1 VRLKLGVDFGGI
13 SRTIA
18 RWAAELRKPNF
29 VVDQELPAYFEL
41 LTKVELDRHMPYL
54 DDLTERADPSFTP
67 TKPFSILDIS
77 PSCWLKASSGVTSD
91 ALGRVSA
98 WNDISGNSRHFA
110 QATDAYKPLLT
121 RSDSREN
128 IYFDSDDVSLASVIK
143 VGTTALD
150 ATTIKEDGPTS
161 QHPTSQHYFYKAHTS
176 LGVFPFLGES
186 VRLQA
191 KVKRGVGSRNIMIQF
206 IAGGKTILASYNLG
220 TGTIITKGSS
230 VTASIT
236 GPDGDGYYTIS
247 QSAVAETTAA
257 SYMVYINM
265 LSGTSTMSYAGDN
278 TSTINIKNIQISR
291 SSADTSYIA
300 CGSFRQIQGINN
312 KPALHFDG
320 VDDNLS
326 IADFIGTGAET
337 IFVVAR
343 LTTYGG
349 SNVGRFLDNGKF
361 ISNVSGTNQTFR
373 FSSDGNTSVTY
384 AASSVATLGGV
395 TVYAMTRLA
404 TGEASHYVD
413 GSISG
418 DAAQDSGTPV
428 AASTSLYLGNRQA
441 LDCGFSGEIA
451 EVITV
456 ADAVDS
462 YTRGL
467 VTTLLLEQ
475 YSPQASI
482 SSTFTPRTYFTK
494 HASPDGWC
502 QIVEANTAMSYTSA
516 TRIAITATYPL
527 SFRFGAGMYLRLIQ
541 SGAVKHFIIKK
552 VASAYIDIMPLD
564 TAFANEEIDYAWYS
578 TAQSP
583 LGAPLGWR
591 SWTPIYGGGDGMTF
605 SSVTTYRA
613 RYRVSS
619 LDLHVHLYAVGKTA
633 KANGLYIS
641 ATLPAGLTTRA
652 DSWAIIPCI
661 IYDNSGVNIHGVC
674 RNTGLELQFYK
685 DYAGTT
691 WGLGAD
697 RRISL
702 WTTLGLA

>member
-1 VRLKLGVDFGGI
+1 MRLKLGVDFGGI

-77 PSCWLKASSGVTSD
+77 PSCWLQGSSVTAD
-91 ALGRVSA
+91 ALNRISSA
-98 WNDISGNSRHFA
+98 NDLSGNARHFT
-110 QATDAYKPLLT
+110 QAIDLYKPLLT
-121 RSDSREN
+121 RSDSKEN
-128 IYFDSDDVSLASVIK
+128 IYYDSDDVSVGGVIK
-143 VGTTALD
+143 VGTSATN
-150 ATTIKEDGPTS
+150 ATTIKEDAAPGE
-161 QHPTSQHYFYKAHTS
+161 HYFCKNQVE
-176 LGVFPFLGES
+176 LGSFPFLGQS

-206 IAGGKTILASYNLG
+206 IAGFKTILAIYNLG
-220 TGTIITKGSS
+220 TGTVIDKGGG

-247 QSAVAETTAA
+247 QSAVAGTTAA
-257 SYMVYINM
+257 SHMVYINM
-265 LSGTSTMSYAGDN
+265 LSGTSTTSYTGDN

-291 SSADTSYIA
+291 SSADTTYIA

-320 VDDNLS
+320 VDDHLS

-337 IFVVAR
+337 IFIVAR
-343 LTTYGG
+343 PTTYGG

-361 ISNVSGTNQTFR
+361 ISNVISTNQTFR
-373 FSSDGNTSVTY
+373 FSSNGNTTVTY
-384 AASSVATLGGV
+384 AASGVATAGDV

-451 EVITV
+451 EIITV

-502 QIVEANTAMSYTSA
+502 QIVEAKTAMSYTSA

-527 SFRFGAGMYLRLIQ
+527 SFRFGSGMYLRLIQ
-541 SGAVKHFIIKK
+541 SGVVKHFIIKN

-591 SWTPIYGGGDGMTF
+591 SWTPTYGGQGGMEF
-605 SSVTTYRA
+605 NSVTTYLG
-613 RYRVSS
+613 RYRVSGW
-619 LDLHVHLYAVGKTA
+619 DLHVQLNAAGTTA
-633 KANGLYIS
+633 TANGLYIS

-652 DSWAIIPCI
+652 NSSAIIPCI
-661 IYDNSGVNIHGVC
+661 FLDDSGANIHGVC
-674 RNTGLELQFYK
+674 LDTGSELRFYK
-685 DYAGTT
+685 DYAGTL
-691 WGLGAD
+691 WGLGVD
-697 RRISL
+697 RRISI
-702 WTTLGLA
+702 WTTLELA